1 MMVGAITVKADS
13 PAGVHGVVLSWP
25 HSVPSTTYAEQCP
38 HEEVGCV
45 GGHEAGDQGERGP
58 DYLV

>member
-13 PAGVHGVVLSWP
+13 PAGRHGVYSHWS
-25 HSVPSTTYAEQCP
+25 HSVPCTYAEQRP

-45 GGHEAGDQGERGP
+45 GGHEAGDQGEGGP